1 MEGTISFYKDDR
13 GYGFIETKNHESFF
27 FHCSNFILHIIG
39 AQGTIEARQ
48 QTNAKILDLKAKREP
63 ILFDVKTGNDGR
75 KIAVSL
81 RDKNDKALSAIQ
93 LLEEQLAKKQPVV
106 EKNEE
111 ADEDEE
117 EDFSM
122 EYRHTRIASVYTGR
136 HETHAMRK
144 ARYEEEKRMFAK
156 LGKHKGDYGEED

>member
-1 MEGTISFYKDDR
+1 MEGTISFYKVEK
-13 GYGFIETKNHESFF
+13 GFGFIETNDHQSFF

-81 RDKNDKALSAIQ
+81 RDKNEGAPSPLQ
-93 LLEEQLAKKQPVV
+93 LLKEELHKP
-106 EKNEE
+106 
-111 ADEDEE
+111 EDEE
-117 EDFSM
+117 EEEETFSM
-122 EYRHTRIASVYTGR
+122 EHRHARIASVYVGPR
-136 HETHAMRK
+136 ETHAARK
-144 ARYEEEKRMFAK
+144 ARHEEEKRMFAK
-156 LGKHKGDYGEED
+156 LGKHKGDYDEED